1 MIKILISILLAVYS
15 TVSASAQL
23 IEYTV
28 HHAPGGVSDRITRL
42 ISKEL
47 PSSEYLVQNRPGGS
61 GRIAVNH
68 ILKGDSVLIATV
80 PQIFVTNPL
89 SFTDLEYNPNIDLE
103 ILGTVGIIPNLLVC
117 NSKSGI
123 VNFSTLINTTK
134 SLSFATSGYGSSDHI
149 ATELLFTQLKG
160 KHIIVP
166 YGSGGNK
173 SIIDVLGGS
182 VDCTFGNYA
191 TVKPIMKD
199 ERIVVLFS
207 SHNMGDSVTTWEQ
220 YFKEPFPYQ
229 SYIALTVSR
238 NMDPEKKKKIIQDV
252 KNVWERKGFKESVF
266 NLGVLPVLNTELTA
280 TNSVLRS
287 VRELR
292 KFIVNNNIP
301 LGY

>member
-15 TVSASAQL
+15 TVSVSAQL

-80 PQIFVTNPL
+80 PQRFVTNPL

-117 NSKSGI
+117 NSTSGI

-149 ATELLFTQLKG
+149 ATELMFTQLKG

-252 KNVWERKGFKESVF
+252 KHVWERKGFKESVF

>member
-15 TVSASAQL
+15 TVSVSAQL

-149 ATELLFTQLKG
+149 ATELMFTQLKG

-252 KNVWERKGFKESVF
+252 KHVWERKGFKESVF

-292 KFIVNNNIP
+292 K
-301 LGY
+301 

>member
-1 MIKILISILLAVYS
+1 
-15 TVSASAQL
+15 
-23 IEYTV
+23 
-28 HHAPGGVSDRITRL
+28 
-42 ISKEL
+42 
-47 PSSEYLVQNRPGGS
+47 
-61 GRIAVNH
+61 
-68 ILKGDSVLIATV
+68 
-80 PQIFVTNPL
+80 
-89 SFTDLEYNPNIDLE
+89 
-103 ILGTVGIIPNLLVC
+103 
-117 NSKSGI
+117 
-123 VNFSTLINTTK
+123 LINTTK

-149 ATELLFTQLKG
+149 ATELMFTQLKG

-252 KNVWERKGFKESVF
+252 KHVWERKGFKESVF